1 MSSAGPGQAAESGSF
16 LKKRTK
22 KLCEFGFGLSWRTEA
37 EIIKSFLLLFF
48 KKEVLPCLSVCLA
61 PWHRPH
67 PDPPPERGREI
78 LGSYDVRYVFS
89 KR

>member
-1 MSSAGPGQAAESGSF
+1 
-16 LKKRTK
+16 
-22 KLCEFGFGLSWRTEA
+22 
-37 EIIKSFLLLFF
+37 LLLFF